1 MQEEINVNIIIKQI
15 EMVVDNSIAANE
27 AVLKQ
32 LGMNEEEQTRRELNR
47 QEVKTDEFNCR
58 QIVQIAN

>member
-1 MQEEINVNIIIKQI
+1 MQNENNQVIQQI
-15 EMVVDNSIAANE
+15 EFIIDNSIIRNNE
-27 AVLKQ
+27 ILKS
-32 LGMNEEEQTRRELNR
+32 LYMNEEEPTRRELNR